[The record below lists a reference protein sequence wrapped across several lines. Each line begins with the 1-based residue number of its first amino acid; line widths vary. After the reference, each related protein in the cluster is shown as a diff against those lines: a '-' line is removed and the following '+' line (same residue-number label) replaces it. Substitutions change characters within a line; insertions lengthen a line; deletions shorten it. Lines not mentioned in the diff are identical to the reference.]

1 MLKLNSQPCGAG
13 VTTPCGASGKIGDI
27 LTRIVVV
34 PAAVGCG
41 KVQVKDGAGAAE
53 DVYAAGVNLTDL
65 RTFTVDFGEGRAS
78 KAGGWSVV
86 LGANVTAIA
95 LGKFQ

>member
-13 VTTPCGASGKIGDI
+13 ATTLCGASGKIGDI
-27 LTRIVVV
+27 LTRIMVV

-53 DVYAAGVNLTDL
+53 DAYAAGANLVDL
-65 RTFTVDFGEGRAS
+65 KPFVIDYGDGRAS
-78 KAGGWSVV
+78 KAGGWSIV
-86 LGANVTAIA
+86 LGANVTAVA